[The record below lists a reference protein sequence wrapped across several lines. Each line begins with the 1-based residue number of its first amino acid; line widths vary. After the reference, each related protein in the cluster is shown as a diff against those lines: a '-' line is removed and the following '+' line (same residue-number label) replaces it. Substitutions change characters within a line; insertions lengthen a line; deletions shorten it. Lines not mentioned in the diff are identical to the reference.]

1 MALLSFLALAASVLA
16 GTVVASCPKPL
27 IIDSDFGSFDD
38 DPLALG
44 LANIFQLWGEAEIL
58 AVVISTDYEL
68 AAPAVDA
75 IDTFY
80 GHPDI
85 PIGANKPLSNATQTA
100 EYATEYGDYITGLT
114 YDWPEDVRT
123 GYNTTTP
130 LDLYRKYLSEAAD
143 KSVTIVLIGN
153 TINLYA
159 LMESPADSY
168 SPLNGTELIRA
179 KVAELAVQA
188 AAYGK
193 SYNLYSDEPLD
204 AEFVVDNWPAGVPLT
219 YIGSNIG
226 GNVLF
231 GARLTTELNLT
242 ANPVAYTFNHSVGYN
257 VSYKTWDATA
267 MYYAVRGL
275 DDVYAYNFTGG
286 HDVADANATTH
297 WVTCGYNSSENAV
310 VFADNGIGNAT
321 FAARL
326 EDILLWQPGDA
337 IPASLTKMAQC
348 TATAAS
354 SGVASTTGASA
365 TATTSVVPVS
375 SAVKATAL
383 SGIKLL
389 PVVAASFVLFY

>member
-1 MALLSFLALAASVLA
+1 MARLSFLALAACALA
-16 GTVVASCPKPL
+16 GTAVASCPKPL

-58 AVVISTDYEL
+58 AIVISTDYEL

-80 GHPDI
+80 GNPDI
-85 PIGANKPLSNATQTA
+85 PIAINKPLSNATQTA
-100 EYATEYGDYITGLT
+100 EYATAYGDYITGLT
-114 YDWPEDVRT
+114 YDFPEDVRS

-130 LDLYRKYLSEAAD
+130 LALYRKYLSEAAD

-188 AAYGK
+188 AANGK
-193 SYNLYSDEPLD
+193 SYNLYSDKPLD
-204 AEFVVDNWPAGVPLT
+204 AEFVVDAWPADVPLT

-226 GNVLF
+226 GNVRF

-242 ANPVAYTFNHSVGYN
+242 VNPVAYTFNHSVGYN
-257 VSYKTWDATA
+257 LSYKSWDATA

-275 DDVYAYNFTGG
+275 DDVYALNFTSG

-297 WVTCGYNSSENAV
+297 WVTSGYNSSENGV
-310 VFADNGIGNAT
+310 IFAANGIGNAS

-326 EDILLWQPGDA
+326 EDMLLWQPGDA

-348 TATAAS
+348 TAAAS
-354 SGVASTTGASA
+354 SGFASA
-365 TATTSVVPVS
+365 TASVMASATASVVPVS

-383 SGIKLL
+383 SGSKIVAA
-389 PVVAASFVLFY
+389 VVAAFVLFY